1 MHVFLLKELTAPL
14 LLKSKETSELSSET
28 CAALQVCLELLSNQ
42 EEVSKHH
49 HVLIIFHHHILHT
62 QFNFFTTIK
71 ILKVI

>member
-1 MHVFLLKELTAPL
+1 MHVFLLKALAAPL

-28 CAALQVCLELLSNQ
+28 CTALQVCLELLSKQ

-49 HVLIIFHHHILHT
+49 HILIIFHRHILHT
-62 QFNFFTTIK
+62 QFNFFTTIN